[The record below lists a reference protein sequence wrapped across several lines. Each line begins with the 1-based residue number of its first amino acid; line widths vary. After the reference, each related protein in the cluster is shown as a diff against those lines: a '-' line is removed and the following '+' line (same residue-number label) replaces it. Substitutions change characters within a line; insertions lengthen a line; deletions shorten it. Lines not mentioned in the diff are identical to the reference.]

1 MPEWMTTASFRANA
15 RRRLLPGLA
24 ALAILAG
31 CGDGA
36 EGETQASTT
45 KPAVSTGQT
54 ASATRLPQGSGFD
67 FYVLSLSWSP
77 SWCAGNDPNGR
88 TEQCDVGADNGFVVH
103 GLWPQNERGYPE
115 FCQTDEPDR
124 VSNAIGREVIDIM
137 PSMGLIGHQWRK
149 HGSCSGLSQR
159 DYFAL
164 VAAAREKIAIPV
176 ELQRP
181 TRELRRAPLAVEDA
195 FIASNPGLERRM
207 MAATCRS
214 GDLQEVRICLSK
226 TDLSFRA
233 CPEVDRDSC
242 RARDI
247 AIPPVP

>member
-1 MPEWMTTASFRANA
+1 MPDRTKTASFWERQ
-15 RRRLLPGLA
+15 RGRMLTGLG

-31 CGDGA
+31 GGDGA
-36 EGETQASTT
+36 EGETRASAT
-45 KPAVSTGQT
+45 KPAATTEQT
-54 ASATRLPQGSGFD
+54 ASTTRLPQGSGFD

-77 SWCAGNDPNGR
+77 TWCAGNDPNGR
-88 TEQCDVGADNGFVVH
+88 TDQCEVGAENAFVVH
-103 GLWPQNERGYPE
+103 GLWPQYERGYPE
-115 FCQTDEPDR
+115 FCKTDEPDR

-159 DYFAL
+159 DYFTV

-181 TRELRRAPLAVEDA
+181 TRALRRAPLAVEDA
-195 FIASNPGLERRM
+195 FIASNPGLDRRM

-214 GDLQEVRICLSK
+214 GELQEVRICLSK
-226 TDLSFRA
+226 SNLSFRA

-242 RARDI
+242 RARDL